1 MNSNKFI
8 IGISIAFISIL
19 AVASGIYIYKL
30 DNMVD
35 EIAEREKALELSKL
49 EELVEDE
56 CTQYDENDIVSE
68 ETVVS
73 TSQEDDKVTPN
84 TILVLERFY
93 ERCGYT
99 VIQETV
105 MPYDVVNMTK
115 EQMEEKYA
123 DWTIR
128 EFNLKEVVMYKVI
141 DDRCDEH
148 YVLKED
154 DGYID
159 IYNENE
165 DGTLEIAELTDIST
179 EYLAEPDIEKLNE
192 GIKVHGKVELEKILE
207 DYNS

>member
-1 MNSNKFI
+1 MNINKYI
-8 IGISIAFISIL
+8 IVLSIAFITIL

-35 EIAEREKALELSKL
+35 DIARREKTLELSKL

-56 CTQYDENDIVSE
+56 CTKYNENNIVSE
-68 ETVVS
+68 DAVVS
-73 TSQEDDKVTPN
+73 TSKEEDKVTPN

-128 EFNLKEVVMYKVI
+128 EFSAQEVVMYKVI
-141 DDRCDEH
+141 DDRCNEH

-159 IYNENE
+159 IYKENE
-165 DGTLEIAELTDIST
+165 DGTLEILELTDIST
-179 EYLAEPDIEKLNE
+179 QYLAEADIEKLQE
-192 GIKVHGKVELEKILE
+192 GIKVHGEVELQKILE